1 MSKNIRTIN
10 ISRTTLYSL
19 RVKILFKK
27 KRCHFIRINFVITFL
42 ERPFVDHFPQSLPF
56 LAPLLVY
63 SEKSSQFRNYSSDRE
78 KASNGIPLQNSPLS
92 VKVMLTRTAQK
103 LGTSAHDGRF
113 SCSIVDHRRSRS
125 VSRANEN
132 LAIVKQ
138 IDIGRRRKVSC
149 RISFLYGVHENR
161 EPCTYLRG
169 RVRVTHGLLARELPP
184 ESSVSSIERS
194 PERDSGLSDADN
206 RLSKLFRP
214 RIETFNKEIYFNS
227 RRSRNCSISLISLP
241 RLRHLCHQFY

>member
-1 MSKNIRTIN
+1 
-10 ISRTTLYSL
+10 
-19 RVKILFKK
+19 
-27 KRCHFIRINFVITFL
+27 
-42 ERPFVDHFPQSLPF
+42 
-56 LAPLLVY
+56 
-63 SEKSSQFRNYSSDRE
+63 
-78 KASNGIPLQNSPLS
+78 
-92 VKVMLTRTAQK
+92 MLTRTAQK

-113 SCSIVDHRRSRS
+113 SCSIADHRRSRS

-214 RIETFNKEIYFNS
+214 RIETFNKKIYFNP
-227 RRSRNCSISLISLP
+227 RRNRNCSISLISLP

>member
-1 MSKNIRTIN
+1 MSKNIRIIN
-10 ISRTTLYSL
+10 ISRTTLYSPD
-19 RVKILFKK
+19 VKILFKK
-27 KRCHFIRINFVITFL
+27 KWHFLRINFVITFL
-42 ERPFVDHFPQSLPF
+42 DRPFVDHFPQSLPF
-56 LAPLLVY
+56 LGPLLVY
-63 SEKSSQFRNYSSDRE
+63 SEKSSQFHNQSSDRE
-78 KASNGIPLQNSPLS
+78 KASNGIPSQIFSPLS
-92 VKVMLTRTAQK
+92 VKVMLTRAAQK

-113 SCSIVDHRRSRS
+113 SCSIADHRRSRS

-227 RRSRNCSISLISLP
+227 RRTRNCSICLISLL